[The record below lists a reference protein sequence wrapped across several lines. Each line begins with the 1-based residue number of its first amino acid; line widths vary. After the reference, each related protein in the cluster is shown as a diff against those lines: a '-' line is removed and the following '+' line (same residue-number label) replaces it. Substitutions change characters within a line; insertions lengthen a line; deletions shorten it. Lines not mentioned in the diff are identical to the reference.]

1 METPLTPIA
10 VRVLGVL
17 IEKDLTTPDYYPMTL
32 NSLTN
37 GCNQKSNR
45 DPVMEL
51 SEAIVQD
58 GLDELIRH
66 RMAGHASGAGSRA
79 IKFRHAAAEH
89 WQLSQPE
96 LAVLSVL
103 LLRGPQT
110 VGEIKGRTGRMAEF
124 DDLEQVAAVLRRLE
138 ERDPPMCTALPVQ
151 PGKKEARYAHLLGGP
166 IDLEALASEEAP
178 VVVPVSSMRLELD
191 EMKERLEALEAA
203 FAAFRR
209 QFE

>member
-138 ERDPPMCTALPVQ
+138 ERDPPMCT
-151 PGKKEARYAHLLGGP
+151 
-166 IDLEALASEEAP
+166 
-178 VVVPVSSMRLELD
+178 
-191 EMKERLEALEAA
+191 
-203 FAAFRR
+203 
-209 QFE
+209 

>member
-1 METPLTPIA
+1 MDTPLTPVA

-17 IEKDLTTPDYYPMTL
+17 IEKDLTTPEYYPMTL

-51 SEAIVQD
+51 SETIVQD

-79 IKFRHAAAEH
+79 VKFRHAAAEH
-89 WQLSQPE
+89 WQLGQRE

-124 DDLEQVAAVLRRLE
+124 DDLEEVAAVLHQLE

-151 PGKKEARYAHLLGGP
+151 PGKKEARYAHLLAGP

-191 EMKERLEALEAA
+191 EMKERLDALEAA